1 MKNVLIA
8 LFLFLIAC
16 IHTTGQNN
24 TETEIKYS
32 KSDTV
37 NVNNLNRLSEKLWK
51 KSQFDSAIVYA
62 NKALILA
69 KKFDYRKGIADA
81 NHNLGV
87 IYRNKGSYLQ
97 ALQDD
102 LDALKI
108 YQELGDKKGTAT
120 MLGNIGVV
128 YMSEGG
134 NNSKA
139 LEYDFKALAIYL
151 ELGDKIGISRNL
163 GNIGIAYHDMG
174 NDAEAL
180 KYAKNSL
187 QLHQEIED
195 NQGIAI
201 NLSSIGALYY
211 KEKDLTTSLV
221 YYFKALTKSREI
233 GNKEQIAH
241 NYGDIGSVYILQ
253 GKYKQ
258 AKAYLDSGL
267 NLEKKIGE
275 KEDLKSIYASLS
287 ALDTISGDYKTA
299 FKDFETFII
308 YRDSII
314 NDGNTKKIEQAQ
326 MNYTFDRKTD
336 SAKAEQEKKDILAE
350 AEKRKQDIVTWST
363 TVGLLVVLVFAGF
376 VLRSLKITRKQ
387 KQVIEI
393 KSLETEQQ
401 KRLIEEKNKDIL
413 DSITYAKRLQEAI
426 LPPISLIKK
435 FFPQSFILYKPKD
448 IVAGDFYWME
458 RSGDNILI
466 AAADCTGHGVPGA
479 LVSVVC
485 SDALNRTLKEFRI
498 TNCGKILDKVTELV
512 LETFEKSESNV
523 QDGMDISLCCIN
535 TKALEVQWSG
545 ANNPLWYIQNGE
557 MHEVRADKQP
567 IGKYINS
574 HPFHEHTIKLLK
586 GDTIYLFTDGY
597 ADQFGGS
604 KGKKF
609 KDKQLQE
616 VLLSNE
622 SSSMEEQKSILER
635 KLDEWKGNLEQ
646 VDDILVIGIRLELVC
661 FVSVG
666 FPSWYL
672 DGHFISKSFA
682 LNSPLPLA
690 VPITTIC
697 SECSKSSGLGFSSIT
712 LRSVPSRS
720 IR

>member
-616 VLLSNE
+616 VLLANE

-646 VDDILVIGIRLELVC
+646 VDDILVIGIRL
-661 FVSVG
+661 
-666 FPSWYL
+666 
-672 DGHFISKSFA
+672 
-682 LNSPLPLA
+682 
-690 VPITTIC
+690 
-697 SECSKSSGLGFSSIT
+697 
-712 LRSVPSRS
+712 
-720 IR
+720 

>member
-1 MKNVLIA
+1 
-8 LFLFLIAC
+8 
-16 IHTTGQNN
+16 
-24 TETEIKYS
+24 
-32 KSDTV
+32 
-37 NVNNLNRLSEKLWK
+37 
-51 KSQFDSAIVYA
+51 
-62 NKALILA
+62 
-69 KKFDYRKGIADA
+69 
-81 NHNLGV
+81 
-87 IYRNKGSYLQ
+87 LQ

-363 TVGLLVVLVFAGF
+363 AVGLLVVLVFAGF

-646 VDDILVIGIRLELVC
+646 VDDILVIGIRL
-661 FVSVG
+661 
-666 FPSWYL
+666 
-672 DGHFISKSFA
+672 
-682 LNSPLPLA
+682 
-690 VPITTIC
+690 
-697 SECSKSSGLGFSSIT
+697 
-712 LRSVPSRS
+712 
-720 IR
+720 

>member
-646 VDDILVIGIRLELVC
+646 VDDILVIGIRL
-661 FVSVG
+661 
-666 FPSWYL
+666 
-672 DGHFISKSFA
+672 
-682 LNSPLPLA
+682 
-690 VPITTIC
+690 
-697 SECSKSSGLGFSSIT
+697 
-712 LRSVPSRS
+712 
-720 IR
+720 

>member
-62 NKALILA
+62 NKAQILA

-134 NNSKA
+134 NNPKA

-363 TVGLLVVLVFAGF
+363 AVGLLVVLVFAGF

-616 VLLSNE
+616 VLLANE

-635 KLDEWKGNLEQ
+635 NLDEWKGNLEQ
-646 VDDILVIGIRLELVC
+646 VDDILVIGIRL
-661 FVSVG
+661 
-666 FPSWYL
+666 
-672 DGHFISKSFA
+672 
-682 LNSPLPLA
+682 
-690 VPITTIC
+690 
-697 SECSKSSGLGFSSIT
+697 
-712 LRSVPSRS
+712 
-720 IR
+720 

>member
-363 TVGLLVVLVFAGF
+363 AVGLLVVLVFAGF

-646 VDDILVIGIRLELVC
+646 VDDILVIGIRL
-661 FVSVG
+661 
-666 FPSWYL
+666 
-672 DGHFISKSFA
+672 
-682 LNSPLPLA
+682 
-690 VPITTIC
+690 
-697 SECSKSSGLGFSSIT
+697 
-712 LRSVPSRS
+712 
-720 IR
+720 

>member
-363 TVGLLVVLVFAGF
+363 AVGLLVVLVFAGF

-413 DSITYAKRLQEAI
+413 DSITYAKRPQEAI

-646 VDDILVIGIRLELVC
+646 VDDILVIGIRL
-661 FVSVG
+661 
-666 FPSWYL
+666 
-672 DGHFISKSFA
+672 
-682 LNSPLPLA
+682 
-690 VPITTIC
+690 
-697 SECSKSSGLGFSSIT
+697 
-712 LRSVPSRS
+712 
-720 IR
+720 